1 MKKLLALTLTAFV
14 AVFSGCA
21 TKYITPGAKA
31 DLQSLAPADI
41 QKGFATKSSSPF
53 PAAIVAVRVQAND
66 YTNYS
71 LSRSG
76 GRYGKGRYSVIMV
89 REVEEQSAI
98 DRITKLPEV
107 TGAIAL
113 NRMLIP
119 ETLTSYDDLRAGASQ
134 LHADLMLV
142 YTFDTAFFN
151 RDAALPLS
159 VITLGLSPTRKIKVT
174 STASALLIDTRT
186 GFIYGA
192 FEATEQRD
200 VISTSWGSRD
210 SADEA
215 RKDAEKA
222 AFNQL
227 VGEFEKAWPSILK
240 QNRKA
245 D

>member
-1 MKKLLALTLTAFV
+1 MRKILTLTLTAFV
-14 AVFSGCA
+14 AVLSGCA
-21 TKYITPGAKA
+21 SYKTPGAKA
-31 DLQSLAPADI
+31 DLQALAPYEI
-41 QKGFATKSSSPF
+41 QKGFATKPSNPF
-53 PAAIVAVRVQAND
+53 PAAIVAARVQAN
-66 YTNYS
+66 NYS
-71 LSRSG
+71 NYALSRNG
-76 GRYGKGRYSVIMV
+76 GKYGQGRFSVITV

-119 ETLTSYDDLRAGASQ
+119 ETLNSYDDLRAGASQ
-134 LHADLMLV
+134 LHADLLLV
-142 YTFDTAFFN
+142 YTFDTAFFD
-151 RDAALPLS
+151 RDASKPLT
-159 VITLGLSPTRKIKVT
+159 VITLGLSPTRKIKAT

-186 GFIYGA
+186 GFIYGT

-200 VISTSWGSRD
+200 VLSTSWGSND

-227 VGEFEKAWPSILK
+227 VGEFEKTWPSLVE
-240 QNRKA
+240 KA
-245 D
+245 RSKSS